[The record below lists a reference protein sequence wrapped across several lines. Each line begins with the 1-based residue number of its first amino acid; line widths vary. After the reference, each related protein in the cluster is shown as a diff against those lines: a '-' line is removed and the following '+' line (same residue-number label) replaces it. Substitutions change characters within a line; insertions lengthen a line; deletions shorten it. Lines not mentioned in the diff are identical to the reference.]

1 MTDVRVLVLDDDP
14 DDAFLIVDHFDDI
27 QGGGFDVDETQD
39 IEDALDRME
48 AGEFDILMCDYRMG
62 AVSGVEMIG
71 RMRARGIG
79 IPVVLMTGV
88 SNDEV
93 DRAAMAAGAA
103 DFMPKDELTPHAIDR
118 TVRYAIAAAERQRLL
133 RTVLD
138 TTSAAVMLVDGDGD
152 VELSNSMALELAEK
166 VAPDGD
172 GDGDG
177 DTEGDEVREGL
188 EAVVEIAL
196 GVEER
201 EVRIGDR
208 ILDRTV
214 SPLDGDRQL
223 VVLHDVTDR
232 ALALAERE
240 RAERRLAH
248 AAKHD
253 ALTGLPNRDAFNE
266 QIARRLSDARS
277 NGEEVVLLS
286 FDLNRF
292 KDVNDVHGHLTGD
305 ALLRGVA
312 ARLTEEMGDW
322 FVSRLGG
329 DEFIAMTTRPTGAK
343 EAGIAFAQQV
353 LQRLGI
359 PFELNGR
366 TIFTGSSIGIAVFPL
381 HGEDADTLVANA
393 DLAMYRAK
401 KTPTQAICVFDETM
415 DAAVRSNRKL
425 VDDLRRAIER
435 DRLEIYLQPQNCAK
449 TRMLTGFEA
458 LARWQRSNG
467 SFVRPDIFVKVA
479 EESGL
484 ILELGEHLL
493 RKSVAIAARR
503 PQGAKVAINVS
514 PVQINHCDL
523 PALIRSALVESGASP
538 NMIEVEVTESALI
551 DNSNRALHALRQVR
565 SMGVSIALDD
575 FGTGYSSLAML
586 QSFPFDKIKI
596 DKSFV
601 DDLERHESAAIVR
614 SVVFLGENLGM
625 KVLTEGV
632 ETEDQRRI
640 LADMG
645 CDEIQGYLIGR
656 PEPAETFLGAPISFA
671 ATG

>member
-1 MTDVRVLVLDDDP
+1 MADVRVLVLDDDP

-39 IEDALDRME
+39 IDEALDRME
-48 AGEFDILMCDYRMG
+48 AGEFDILLCDYRMG

-71 RMRARGIG
+71 RMRSRGIG
-79 IPVVLMTGV
+79 IPVILMTGV

-118 TVRYAIAAAERQRLL
+118 TVRYAIAADERQRLL

-152 VELSNSMALELAEK
+152 VELSNAMAQELAEK
-166 VAPDGD
+166 IDTPSSTEDG
-172 GDGDG
+172 
-177 DTEGDEVREGL
+177 ESDEAREAL
-188 EAVVEIAL
+188 DAVVEIAL
-196 GVEER
+196 SVDER
-201 EVRIGDR
+201 EVRIADR

-266 QIARRLSDARS
+266 EIAGRLSDARS
-277 NGEEVVLLS
+277 EDDEVVLLS

-292 KDVNDVHGHLTGD
+292 KDVNDVHGHMTGD

-312 ARLTEEMGDW
+312 ARLTEDLGDW
-322 FVSRLGG
+322 FVARLGG
-329 DEFIAMTTRPTGAK
+329 DEFVAMTTRPMGAR
-343 EAGIAFAQQV
+343 EAGVAFAQQV
-353 LQRLGI
+353 LQRLGV

-366 TIFTGSSIGIAVFPL
+366 TIFTGSSIGVAVFPE
-381 HGEDADTLVANA
+381 HGGDADTLVANA

-425 VDDLRRAIER
+425 VDDLRRAIEN

-449 TRMLTGFEA
+449 TKMLTGFEA

-493 RKSVAIAARR
+493 RKSVAIAAQR

-523 PALIRSALVESGASP
+523 PALIHSALVESGASP
-538 NMIEVEVTESALI
+538 SMIEVEVTESALI

-601 DDLERHESAAIVR
+601 DELERHESAAIVR

-632 ETEDQRRI
+632 ETEEQRVA
-640 LADMG
+640 LAEMG

-656 PEPAETFLGAPISFA
+656 PEPAERFLGAPISFA